1 MEFKQHVGVF
11 TLDNQAIGRLERIVI
26 DPGTAEVTH
35 LIVRRGILTT
45 HDKVIPIDR
54 VEVGA
59 ENGIIVR
66 LTADEL
72 EHLPDFEETQY
83 VAADEERLE
92 RTGQS
97 EPTLSGATSSVPAP
111 SAPELYWLPVYP
123 RSPLLPQFV
132 DPGYRVET
140 QLNIP
145 EGTVAVKEG
154 ARVISR
160 DGKRAGNI
168 DEVVTTGDGERIT
181 HVLISQGLL
190 VKEKKL
196 IPAGWI
202 SSLGEDEV
210 HLVVG
215 SRTIA
220 KLPDYKA
227 E

>member
-1 MEFKQHVGVF
+1 MELKQHVGVF
-11 TLDNQAIGRLERIVI
+11 TVDGQAIGRLERVVI
-26 DPGTAEVTH
+26 DPGTTEITH

-59 ENGIIVR
+59 ENGVIVR

-83 VAADEERLE
+83 VVVADEERLE

-97 EPTLSGATSSVPAP
+97 GPTSSVPTP

-132 DPGYRVET
+132 DPGYRAET

-154 ARVISR
+154 ARVIAR

-168 DEVVTTGDGERIT
+168 EEVVTTGNGDRIT

-190 VKEKKL
+190 MKEKKL

-202 SSLGEDEV
+202 TALGEDEV
-210 HLVVG
+210 HLAVG
-215 SRTIA
+215 SSTIDR
-220 KLPDYKA
+220 LPDYNA
-227 E
+227 A

>member
-11 TLDNQAIGRLERIVI
+11 TVDDQAIGRLERVVI
-26 DPGTAEVTH
+26 DPGTTEITH
-35 LIVRRGILTT
+35 LIVRRGLLTP

-59 ENGIIVR
+59 ENGLIVR
-66 LTADEL
+66 LTADDV

-92 RTGQS
+92 RTGQIV
-97 EPTLSGATSSVPAP
+97 PTPAVPI
-111 SAPELYWLPVYP
+111 LYWLPVYP

-132 DPGYRVET
+132 DPGYRIET

-154 ARVISR
+154 ARVIAR

-168 DEVVTTGDGERIT
+168 DEVVTTGNGDRIT

-202 SSLGEDEV
+202 AALGEDEV
-210 HLVVG
+210 HLAVG

-220 KLPDYKA
+220 KLPNYDQA
-227 E
+227 